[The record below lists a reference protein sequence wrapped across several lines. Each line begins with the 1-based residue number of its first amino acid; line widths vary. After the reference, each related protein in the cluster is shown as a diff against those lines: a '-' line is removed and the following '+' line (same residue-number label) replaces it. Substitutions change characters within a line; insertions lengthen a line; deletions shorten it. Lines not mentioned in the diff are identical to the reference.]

1 MSVLEK
7 YLYDIWKEKKFV
19 KELFTTDDQKI
30 EIIDAGLQNKE
41 TAGPD
46 FLNARVKIGNITFL
60 GDIEIDSTHSN
71 WKEHGHF
78 LDKRFNK
85 IILHLVASNEKYQPF
100 VFTRDGR
107 KVQSICIV
115 DYLDGNLQ
123 TSIQNSINSERAEKN
138 FRLPCSGLND
148 KISIKIKLSFLLE
161 LGIERFNSKSK
172 RILHR
177 LKEIIYLKQMNIRE
191 PIVRYDFGQKFFNKK
206 FSTDEFS
213 DKESWQQLVYE
224 MIFEALGYSKNKD
237 IMLKLAKAVN
247 VKYLSNFKNE
257 DSFQQLVESALFNV
271 SGLVPDKKKF
281 DEEES
286 SDYVRTL
293 IEDWNKIRNKYDG
306 PVLDAENWH
315 FFKLRPSN
323 FPTVRISGGAKL
335 LVTLLQK
342 DLFKNLIDMIKN
354 ETDTG
359 TLTYNIRNLIIMK
372 EEGFWRDHFVFDKK
386 SKEPIKYSIGI
397 SRADEIIVN
406 VLFPVLLLYFE
417 IFPDTESSKRIK
429 NLFINYIQEGSN
441 KLVNQVAAELDLIK
455 ASRKSINY
463 QGMIELFRNYCIKER
478 CLECK
483 IGEKIFN

>member
-7 YLYDIWKEKKFV
+7 YLYDIWKEKKFS
-19 KELFTTDDQKI
+19 KDLITADDQKI
-30 EIIDAGLQNKE
+30 EIIDAGLQNNKM
-41 TAGPD
+41 AGPD

-60 GDIEIDSTHSN
+60 GDIEIDSLHN
-71 WKEHGHF
+71 DWKAHGHF
-78 LDKRFNK
+78 LDKKYNK
-85 IILHLVASNEKYQPF
+85 IILHLVASKEKYKPF

-107 KVQSICIV
+107 KVQSICMI
-115 DYLDGNLQ
+115 DYLDDSLR
-123 TSIQNSINSERAEKN
+123 TSIQSSIKSERTTKN

-148 KISIKIKLSFLLE
+148 KVSIKIKLSFLLE

-191 PIVRYDFGQKFFNKK
+191 PIVRYDFGEEFFNKK
-206 FSTDEFS
+206 FSADEFG
-213 DKESWQQLVYE
+213 DKESWQQLTYE

-247 VKYLSNFKNE
+247 VKFLSHYKNE
-257 DSFQQLVESALFNV
+257 ESFHQLIESALFNV
-271 SGLVPDKKKF
+271 SGLIPNKKNF

-286 SDYVRTL
+286 SGYIRQLT
-293 IEDWNKIRNKYDG
+293 EDWNKIRNKYDG
-306 PVLDAENWH
+306 PLLKSENWH
-315 FFKLRPSN
+315 FFKLRPAN
-323 FPTVRISGGAKL
+323 FPTIRISGGAKI
-335 LVTLLQK
+335 LVTLIQK
-342 DLFKNLIDMIKN
+342 DLFKNLIDLIKN
-354 ETDTG
+354 EEDTG

-372 EEGFWRDHFVFDKK
+372 EEGFWQDHFVFDKK
-386 SKEPIKYSIGI
+386 SKELIKYSIGI

-406 VLFPVLLLYFE
+406 VLLPILLLYFE
-417 IFPDTESSKRIK
+417 IFPDTESLKRIK

-441 KLVNQVAAELDLIK
+441 KLVNQVASELDLKK